1 MATVILA
8 DAAMTIFQSVRV
20 QDQSLEKKLLG
31 GNAIA
36 NAAAMA
42 NSVPTYILRLSLTG
56 RFWEKIEEVLEKGD
70 SPLLRGLK
78 SA

>member
-1 MATVILA
+1 VHDQTV
-8 DAAMTIFQSVRV
+8 
-20 QDQSLEKKLLG
+20 EKKLLG
-31 GNAIA
+31 GNAFA

-42 NSVPTYILRLSLTG
+42 EAVPTYILRLSLTG
-56 RFWEKIEEVLEKGD
+56 RFWEKIEKVLEKGD